1 MLTVPSQMGSSITT
15 CKTAIGLPC
24 PQSITAWV
32 CNAGNETQ
40 TRAANESGCF
50 GLELR
55 IVPFLCGKAH
65 PSKEIISHVGES
77 SAASQAKITKGRKE
91 SLILWPKILF
101 YGTRAMSGL
110 HSSILYLIHPKALY
124 QWNQQ
129 QRLECGKSPVER
141 RFYLPLKFSFKGIMA
156 PFSRAKQYQP
166 CKGRSLI
173 SASSNISA
181 QRWDLS
187 NCMKIISSGVPF
199 SAKYSSVAP
208 QCILND
214 PVVPQ
219 ESWPLVSC
227 RHQMQV

>member
-1 MLTVPSQMGSSITT
+1 MWVRAQLQARPRSPRAGRNLSFFGQKFCSMGQEQHQGCTVPSFTSSTLSFIPMEP
-15 CKTAIGLPC
+15 TAD
-24 PQSITAWV
+24 
-32 CNAGNETQ
+32 
-40 TRAANESGCF
+40 
-50 GLELR
+50 
-55 IVPFLCGKAH
+55 
-65 PSKEIISHVGES
+65 
-77 SAASQAKITKGRKE
+77 
-91 SLILWPKILF
+91 
-101 YGTRAMSGL
+101 
-110 HSSILYLIHPKALY
+110 
-124 QWNQQ
+124 Q

-141 RFYLPLKFSFKGIMA
+141 RFYFPLNFSFKGIMA
-156 PFSRAKQYQP
+156 PFPGLNNTSHA
-166 CKGRSLI
+166 RSLI
-173 SASSNISA
+173 SAISNISA